1 MHGYTSELIMGEA
14 KRRRNLGIPPREK
27 NEDIKLPQ
35 LDKKAIQQK
44 VRSTL
49 YKYPIIPFLF
59 YGAAIVIL
67 IGGLFFVFKYLKIA
81 WFKGLLILIT
91 ISLLIWIDF
100 YNVLEWIIKKKKF
113 EDIKISKMNVQ

>member
-1 MHGYTSELIMGEA
+1 MGEA
-14 KRRRNLGIPPREK
+14 KRRKNLGMSPRK
-27 NEDIKLPQ
+27 KTEDIKLPQ

-67 IGGLFFVFKYLKIA
+67 IGGVFFVFKSFRVA
-81 WFKGLLILIT
+81 
-91 ISLLIWIDF
+91 
-100 YNVLEWIIKKKKF
+100 
-113 EDIKISKMNVQ
+113 

>member
-1 MHGYTSELIMGEA
+1 MYGYAIVLIMGEA
-14 KRRRNLGIPPREK
+14 KRRKNLGIPPREK
-27 NEDIKLPQ
+27 TEEIKFLK

-67 IGGLFFVFKYLKIA
+67 I
-81 WFKGLLILIT
+81 
-91 ISLLIWIDF
+91 
-100 YNVLEWIIKKKKF
+100 
-113 EDIKISKMNVQ
+113 